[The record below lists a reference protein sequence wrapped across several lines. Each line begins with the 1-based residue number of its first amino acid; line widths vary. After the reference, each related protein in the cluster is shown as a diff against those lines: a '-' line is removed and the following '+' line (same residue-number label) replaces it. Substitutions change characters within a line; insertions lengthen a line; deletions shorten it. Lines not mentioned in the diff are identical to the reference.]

1 MKQYNDAFFCIIDF
15 HPSIENY
22 KECIGLIEEVGKIL
36 KRNSIMGALIVLCLA
51 SLSMVL
57 HAEFVEIPAT
67 EINMDK
73 QLHDKEKSAIKRI
86 AFQSGA
92 FLLRAVGESKY
103 PSEILNDCNHKFIIE
118 QNIKFYKEGNFSD
131 APEAI
136 KKYFHECFLI
146 NSFLLKN
153 KSDKKLKEFN
163 EKRKELKSDLNKYLS
178 QYGMEWDNIIFETTG
193 KTGSDLMCPFV
204 KKNFSKY
211 SLEKV
216 NMNDPAIREKV
227 IKQSYVDLAD
237 FLDAESL
244 KLVDK

>member
-1 MKQYNDAFFCIIDF
+1 MINNALMILYLVLLPVDSYAEHVDIPTTKTNTDNTFC
-15 HPSIENY
+15 S
-22 KECIGLIEEVGKIL
+22 
-36 KRNSIMGALIVLCLA
+36 
-51 SLSMVL
+51 
-57 HAEFVEIPAT
+57 
-67 EINMDK
+67 
-73 QLHDKEKSAIKRI
+73 KEKLTIKRI

-163 EKRKELKSDLNKYLS
+163 KKRKELKNDLNKYLS

-193 KTGSDLMCPFV
+193 KTGSDLMYPFV

-216 NMNDPAIREKV
+216 NMNDPAIMEKV

-237 FLDAESL
+237 FLEAESL
-244 KLVDK
+244 KFVDK